1 MTEFVSAK
9 KGYAETFNNVSV
21 LRLTAYAF
29 ERIWVLII
37 FYSTMF
43 YTGSSDVNEVL
54 ELLYTNL
61 SISLA
66 VMGATLLLVGFILN
80 LLRKAGF
87 YPSQSTPFLF
97 GSAMIMSAGAL
108 LLILSSLNTIT
119 GAMTLIIS
127 AALTGIGSGC
137 MLHCFFE
144 SYSTIGSRTAI
155 LEMSI
160 ATAIA
165 LLISF
170 LLITLPPLVADVV
183 IVASPLAAAALLTCY
198 KKNPA
203 AVPKNNMQQKN
214 PFSKRTKLFFGKALA
229 GALVLGVIEG
239 FYDSFFGFS
248 PTAATLAYDS
258 MLFAVSFLVVI
269 IVAVVATAAPRDML
283 FHMYRI
289 AMGLFA
295 IACVLSVALGDNGM
309 YASALFFAGYV
320 CLTVL
325 LTGICVEVSET
336 YDINPPLLF
345 GITFFVLY
353 LGELIGANM
362 SPVLLSAAGET
373 FAVANCC
380 IVCLF
385 LLFAAC
391 VYLFNE
397 ADLVTIGIGELRTTV
412 EHARAVRVSAGAR
425 AEGAGAGAGG
435 VGAGGVGGGD
445 AGAGGVGVGGATGA
459 LGVDTATATG
469 ATGVGAATAVG
480 AVGAGAEEG
489 TEAIESMS
497 IQEAACAIASD
508 YHLSARESEVLPL
521 LLEGRTIGRIQDALF
536 ISAGTV
542 STHIRHIYQ
551 KTGVSRRQELIDL
564 GQRYVSGI
572 TTNAHNTAENKANMR
587 ANMRANSTAFEESE

>member
-21 LRLTAYAF
+21 LRLAAYAF

-37 FYSTMF
+37 FYSIMF

-97 GSAMIMSAGAL
+97 GSAIIMSAGAL

-144 SYSTIGSRTAI
+144 SYSTIGSRTTI

-170 LLITLPPLVADVV
+170 FLITLPPLVADVV

-239 FYDSFFGFS
+239 FYDSFFGSS

-269 IVAVVATAAPRDML
+269 MVAVVATAAPRDML

-435 VGAGGVGGGD
+435 VGAGGVGGS

-459 LGVDTATATG
+459 VGVDTATAT
-469 ATGVGAATAVG
+469 G

-508 YHLSARESEVLPL
+508 YHLSAHESEVLPL

-587 ANMRANSTAFEESE
+587 ANSTAFEESE

>member
-21 LRLTAYAF
+21 LRLAAYAF

-37 FYSTMF
+37 FYSIMF

-66 VMGATLLLVGFILN
+66 VMGATLLLAGFILN

-97 GSAMIMSAGAL
+97 GSAIIMSAGAL

-144 SYSTIGSRTAI
+144 SFSTIGSRTAT

-165 LLISF
+165 LLLSF

-203 AVPKNNMQQKN
+203 AVPKSNLQQKN

-258 MLFAVSFLVVI
+258 TLFAVSFLVVI
-269 IVAVVATAAPRDML
+269 MVAIVATAAPRDML

-295 IACVLSVALGDNGM
+295 IACVLSVAWGDNGM

-325 LTGICVEVSET
+325 LAGICVEVSET

-345 GITFFVLY
+345 GVTFFILY
-353 LGELIGANM
+353 LGELFGANM
-362 SPVLLSAAGET
+362 SPVLLSAASET

-385 LLFAAC
+385 LLFAVC
-391 VYLFNE
+391 VFLFNE

-412 EHARAVRVSAGAR
+412 EHARAVRVYAGVGV
-425 AEGAGAGAGG
+425 EGAGAGASAEGAS
-435 VGAGGVGGGD
+435 AGGAAA
-445 AGAGGVGVGGATGA
+445 AGAGVVAAAATGA
-459 LGVDTATATG
+459 A
-469 ATGVGAATAVG
+469 GAASTGG
-480 AVGAGAEEG
+480 AAGADAEEG
-489 TEAIESMS
+489 AEAFESLS

-564 GQRYVSGI
+564 GQRYVNGA
-572 TTNAHNTAENKANMR
+572 TTNAPSATGNGANMQ
-587 ANMRANSTAFEESE
+587 ANTQAKPPTFEESE

>member
-97 GSAMIMSAGAL
+97 GSAIIMSAGAL

-435 VGAGGVGGGD
+435 VGAGGVGGS
-445 AGAGGVGVGGATGA
+445 AGAGGVGGATGA
-459 LGVDTATATG
+459 VGAGVDTAAATG
-469 ATGVGAATAVG
+469 AVGAGVGAAAATG

-587 ANMRANSTAFEESE
+587 ANSTAFEESE

>member
-97 GSAMIMSAGAL
+97 GSAIIMSAGAL

-435 VGAGGVGGGD
+435 VGAGGVGGS
-445 AGAGGVGVGGATGA
+445 AGAGGVGGATGA
-459 LGVDTATATG
+459 VGAGVDTA
-469 ATGVGAATAVG
+469 AATG